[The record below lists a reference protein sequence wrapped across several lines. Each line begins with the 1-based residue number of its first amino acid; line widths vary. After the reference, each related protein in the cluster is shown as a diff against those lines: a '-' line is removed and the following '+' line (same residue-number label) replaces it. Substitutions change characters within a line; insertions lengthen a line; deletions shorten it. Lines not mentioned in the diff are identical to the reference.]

1 MPSRSFGE
9 DSSREEDDRGDDAE
23 SGDRCKNIDHGAIA
37 RGVSGDADSSNPINV
52 CPEHGIVVHGPLF
65 ADGLPTCDMCL
76 RAGLMRLLGND
87 DTTQS

>member
-9 DSSREEDDRGDDAE
+9 DRSREEEDRDDDAE
-23 SGDRCKNIDHGAIA
+23 SGDGCKNIDYGAIA
-37 RGVSGDADSSNPINV
+37 RGDFGDSDSSNPINV

-65 ADGLPTCDMCL
+65 VDGLPKCDMCL

-87 DTTQS
+87 DPTQS